1 MKSSSSG
8 QVGEEQG
15 DREQVTG
22 GRPEAGRTA
31 RMQTE
36 PFAKLG
42 TGPFRPAAPLGL
54 AEGPRRLR
62 GPHAGLQC
70 CRGGP
75 GRCRLPTPLPRRPV
89 APAPPPAALRTCEGI
104 SWQLQLEGRPEAS
117 LLQRE
122 PCGAASLDP
131 AQRQQQEELMGA
143 NASAVSTPAED
154 LLPAGVGGGRRRW
167 PWSLVR
173 SAMPCSPRDTG
184 CVRDPRNKACQQLFS
199 VAPTPTTRVSGVIT
213 QTQPLTVP

>member
-31 RMQTE
+31 RMRTE

-42 TGPFRPAAPLGL
+42 TGPFRPAAPLVL

-75 GRCRLPTPLPRRPV
+75 GCCRLPTPLPRRPV

-154 LLPAGVGGGRRRW
+154 LLPAGVGGAGVAGRGVWSARPCRAVRETPAVCATPEIRPANSCFQW
-167 PWSLVR
+167 P
-173 SAMPCSPRDTG
+173 
-184 CVRDPRNKACQQLFS
+184 
-199 VAPTPTTRVSGVIT
+199 APS
-213 QTQPLTVP
+213 